1 MFYPDRAEYRALSRN
16 FNLVPVYKELP
27 ADLDTPISVYLKVV
41 RGGPSFLL
49 ESVEGGENLARY
61 SFIGCDPFLTAVFAD
76 GDVRL
81 AGRGE
86 KPAGILPDPFK
97 GLASLMK
104 HYRVPLFEDLPRFH
118 GGAVGYLGYDAIRFI
133 EELPG
138 VAADSGGLIGPAM
151 PEGYFM
157 FPTTVLIFDHV
168 KRSLKVVVNSQP
180 SGDPAA
186 AYEEAVS
193 RIAGV
198 ERALAENV
206 SPVEKLAPAALQEG
220 GTESN
225 MSRAEFMARVEKA
238 KEYIAAGD
246 ILQVVLSQRFKV
258 PYRGDLFQAY
268 RRLRAINPSPYLYFL
283 DFGDITVAG
292 SSPEMLIRVE
302 GDTVETCPI
311 AGTRPRG
318 RDEAQ
323 DTGLA
328 AELLSDEKERA
339 EHLMLVDLGRNDL
352 GRVCLPGSV
361 KLTRFMEVEKYSHVM
376 HLVSKVT
383 GRLLPGET
391 ALAAL
396 ASCFPAGT
404 VSGAPKV
411 RAMQIIDE
419 LEPNRR
425 GIYAGAVGYC
435 SFTGNLDTAIAIRTV
450 FSKGGYAYVQAGAG
464 IVADSIPEKEF
475 EETLSKAGALLK
487 VLEDADREL

>member
-1 MFYPDRAEYRALSRN
+1 MFYPDSAEYLALSRN
-16 FNLVPVYKELP
+16 FNLIPVYKELR

-49 ESVEGGENLARY
+49 ESVEGGESLARY

-76 GDVRL
+76 GEVRL
-81 AGRGE
+81 TGGGE
-86 KPAGILPDPFK
+86 KPPGVLPDPFK

-104 HYRVPLFEDLPRFH
+104 FYRVPLFEALPRFH
-118 GGAVGYLGYDAIRFI
+118 GGAVGYLGYDAVRHI
-133 EELPG
+133 EKLPG
-138 VAADSGGLIGPAM
+138 PAVDPAGLLEPAL

-157 FPTTVLIFDHV
+157 LPATVLIFDHV
-168 KRSLKVVVNSQP
+168 KRSLKVVINSEP

-186 AYEEAVS
+186 AYEMAVS
-193 RIAGV
+193 KIAVV

-206 SPVEKLAPAALQEG
+206 PPRKKPAPAGLQKG
-220 GTESN
+220 GIETN
-225 MSRAEFMARVEKA
+225 MSRKGFIARVEKA

-246 ILQVVLSQRFKV
+246 ILQVVLSQRFKA
-258 PYRGDLFQAY
+258 PYRGDLFAAY

-283 DFGDITVAG
+283 DFGDIAVAG

-318 RDEAQ
+318 RDEAE
-323 DTGLA
+323 DLALA

-352 GRVCLPGSV
+352 GRVCRAGSV
-361 KLTRFMEVEKYSHVM
+361 RLTRFMEVEKYSHVM

-391 ALAAL
+391 ALGAL
-396 ASCFPAGT
+396 AACFPAGT

-419 LEPNRR
+419 MEPTRR

-450 FSKGGYAYVQAGAG
+450 FTEGGFAYVQAGAG
-464 IVADSIPEKEF
+464 IVADSVPEKEF
-475 EETLSKAGALLK
+475 EETLSKARALLK
-487 VLEDADREL
+487 VLEEAE